1 MSDEVDSTPVA
12 EPAGEQQPQSV
23 RESIVAALNN
33 REIDEVDVSE
43 EANEEV
49 EELPE
54 APIAAA
60 SDDEADE
67 PDADNSDDEVEGEAD
82 EPADLVAAPEHW
94 SAEFK
99 EGFES
104 LPDEG
109 RQMFLDRYKDMERDY
124 TRKTQE
130 IADIRRRAASIEE
143 VITPFRDEFSRA
155 GMDDAGAVRQLLGAH
170 KFLRE
175 SPQQAI
181 AWLAQ
186 NYGVDI
192 NGLGATEQPE
202 DDYTD
207 PQVVQLRDQVSQLQ
221 GYLQNQQNQQ
231 QQARVVDTQQTI
243 DTFANAT
250 TDDGAVAH
258 PHFAAVRTT
267 MGGLIQS
274 GVATDMNAAYEMAVY
289 ADPELRSS
297 LIDLQADKVQA
308 KAKQA
313 ANVRKAKRAQR
324 SNVKSSGVPATEALP
339 ANGSV
344 RDAILH
350 AMRDS
355 NIST

>member
-33 REIDEVDVSE
+33 REIDEPDVSE

-60 SDDEADE
+60 RDDEADE
-67 PDADNSDDEVEGEAD
+67 PDADDSDDEVEGEAD

-143 VITPFRDEFSRA
+143 VITPFRDEFSR
-155 GMDDAGAVRQLLGAH
+155 QLLGAH

-231 QQARVVDTQQTI
+231 QQAAVVDTQQTI
-243 DTFANAT
+243 DSFANAT

-308 KAKQA
+308 KA
-313 ANVRKAKRAQR
+313 AQR